1 MLFIIHTS
9 ENSISEISCHSEIEN
24 NIGFKSF
31 GGNRIKKKDT
41 GGGWGDSPLYVKPLC
56 VPRKALY
63 KWIIIIYK
71 AHNNALFC
79 MTDRIIDLLILL
91 HTQTLQLPY

>member
-1 MLFIIHTS
+1 MLVFYSEFVYLFKKMLFIIHTS

-41 GGGWGDSPLYVKPLC
+41 GGG
-56 VPRKALY
+56 
-63 KWIIIIYK
+63 
-71 AHNNALFC
+71 
-79 MTDRIIDLLILL
+79 
-91 HTQTLQLPY
+91 